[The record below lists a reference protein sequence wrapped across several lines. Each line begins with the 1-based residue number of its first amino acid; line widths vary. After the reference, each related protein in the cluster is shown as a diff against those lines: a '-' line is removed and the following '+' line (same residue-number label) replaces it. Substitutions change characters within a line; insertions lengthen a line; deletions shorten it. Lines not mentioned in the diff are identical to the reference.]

1 MIDAPVLS
9 LDMIPWSDLAPFIVA
24 GFLAQLV
31 DSGLGMGFGV
41 LANSLLV
48 LLGLPPGAASA
59 VTHRVEGFTS
69 GASGLAHAL
78 QRNVDWPLF
87 GRLVLPGILGGLLGV
102 WVLTSVSMA
111 ILRPAVLVYLAAV
124 GLYLIWR
131 GPRRPQSYRRM
142 KLVGPLGLFAGF
154 LDASGGGWGPMV
166 TGNLMAQGMTPR
178 MAIGT
183 ANAAE
188 FFVSVTVLTAFIGR
202 LGFHSFTIAASGLLI
217 GGIVA
222 APCGA
227 LVTRRISPRRLMEL
241 TGAILVALSLGGLIS
256 LMFSP
261 IPLFARL

>member
-1 MIDAPVLS
+1 MIDSIGLS
-9 LDMIPWSDLAPFIVA
+9 WDAIPWIDLAPFIIA

-48 LLGLPPGAASA
+48 LLGLPPGVASA

-69 GASGLAHAL
+69 GASGICHAL

-87 GRLVLPGILGGLLGV
+87 ARLVLPGIAGGLLGV

-111 ILRPAVLVYLAAV
+111 VLRPAVLVYLAAV

-131 GPRRPQSYRRM
+131 GPRRPQAYRRM
-142 KLVGPLGLFAGF
+142 KLVGPLGLVAGF

-188 FFVSVTVLTAFIGR
+188 FFVSVTVLTAFIAR
-202 LGFHSFTIAASGLLI
+202 LGLHSFTVAASGLLV

-222 APCGA
+222 APFGA
-227 LVTRRISPRRLMEL
+227 LFTRRISPRRLMEL
-241 TGAILVALSLGGLIS
+241 TGAILVALSLGGLVS